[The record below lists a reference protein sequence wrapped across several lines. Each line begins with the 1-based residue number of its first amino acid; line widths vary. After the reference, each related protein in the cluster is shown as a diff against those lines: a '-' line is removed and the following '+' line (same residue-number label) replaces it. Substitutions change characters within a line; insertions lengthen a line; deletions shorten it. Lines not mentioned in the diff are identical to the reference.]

1 MVPDEFIFTE
11 ELCRLKRESRPQVL
25 LTSKQRTYTWVSD
38 DEFYQVHEY
47 FEILISVICKIQM
60 GIVIMWIDTHIWTEI
75 TCFFFK
81 KILKTYSTKGKIW
94 VTASII
100 SCKKSFVYSRLI
112 LKNIHAKI
120 YETFTLPRL
129 ALNKRFV

>member
-60 GIVIMWIDTHIWTEI
+60 GIVIMWIDTHI
-75 TCFFFK
+75 
-81 KILKTYSTKGKIW
+81 
-94 VTASII
+94 
-100 SCKKSFVYSRLI
+100 
-112 LKNIHAKI
+112 
-120 YETFTLPRL
+120 
-129 ALNKRFV
+129 